1 MGMFFEKVNRKSAM
15 PVVVLRIT
23 IALGMVILFI
33 MGITNDFD
41 FFYIGLMFMLGAVG
55 SVIDGVERL
64 YRNEKR
70 KLSLLDFG
78 LAAVYVI
85 VGLTLYL

>member
-1 MGMFFEKVNRKSAM
+1 M
-15 PVVVLRIT
+15 VVL
-23 IALGMVILFI
+23 LV

-41 FFYIGLMFMLGAVG
+41 FFYLGLMFMVGAVG

-64 YRNEKR
+64 YKNEKR